1 MDELQKLEHL
11 SLVSKLCTELDNHLG
26 INDKDLAEFIIDLQS
41 KNPTFETFRKALI
54 DNGAEFPDSL
64 ITNLERIIKLMKPT
78 SAGGNSDKASSG
90 SKATNSSSKTEQLA
104 LMFPGLAMANDK
116 FSKADAPD
124 SSSESEEE
132 VDEKKEEKK
141 DIKKKIKD
149 DELKAV
155 DDAMLELEALAPD
168 FPQKSSKLE
177 TKDIKKKSERR
188 SRTRSR
194 SRERHRDRDRKR
206 DRSREKHRDSES
218 GRSKDKDRHR
228 DRDRR
233 SRSRSRNRSDRRRS
247 RSRSR
252 ESGRRRR
259 RSRSRS
265 RDGGR
270 RQRHSRSKSRD
281 RSERKRRS
289 RSRSKE
295 RSRQN
300 KRSRSR
306 ENKREKMPP
315 PAPMADDP
323 EPGKIYSGKVANIVP
338 FGCFVQLFG
347 LKKRWEGLV
356 HISQLRSEGRVTDV
370 TEVVNRNSTVKVKV
384 MSVTGQKVSLSMKE
398 VDQETGQD
406 LNPLS
411 HAPPPENELRDRN
424 PDRPFGG
431 GTSLL
436 NLQGGADNDE
446 SDSRK
451 RVTRISSPERW
462 EIKQMISSGVLD
474 RSELP
479 DFDEETGLVHKDE
492 DDEEDIEIEIV
503 EEEPPFLSG
512 HGRALHD
519 LSPVRIVKNP
529 DGSLA
534 QAAMMQSALSKE
546 RREQK
551 MLQRE
556 QDMDAVPTGLSK
568 NWIDPLPEED
578 SRTLAAN
585 VRGMGS
591 APMEVPE
598 WKKHVIGGKK
608 SSFGK
613 KTDMSLVEQRKSL
626 PIYKLRDDLIKAVT
640 DNQILIVIGETGSG
654 KTTQITQY
662 LAECGF
668 TNRGKIG
675 CTQPRRVAAMSVAK
689 RVAEEFGCRLGQEV
703 GYTIRFEDCTSP
715 ETVIK
720 YMTDGML
727 LRECLIEAELKSY
740 SVIML
745 DEAHERTIHTDV
757 LFGLLKTAVQK
768 RAELKLIVTSATLD
782 AVKFSQYFFEAP
794 IFTIPGR
801 TFPVEV
807 LYTKE
812 PETDYLDASLITVMQ
827 IHLREPPGD
836 ILLFLTGQE
845 EIDTA
850 CEILYERMKSLGPDV
865 PELIIL
871 PVYSALPSEMQT
883 RIFDPAPPG
892 SRKVVIATNIAETSL
907 TIDGIFYVVDPGFVK
922 QKVYNSKTGMDSLV
936 VTPISQAAAKQRAG
950 RAGRTGPGKCYRLY
964 TERAY
969 RDEML
974 PTPVPEIQRTNLA
987 TTVLQLKTMGINDLL
1002 HFDFMDAPPVESLVM
1017 ALEQLHSLSALD
1029 DEGLLT
1035 RLGRRMA
1042 EFPLE
1047 PNLSKMLIMSVALQC
1062 SDEIL
1067 TIVSMLSV
1075 QNVFYRPK
1083 DKQALADQ
1091 KKAKFNQIEGDHLTL
1106 LAVYNSW
1113 KNNKFSN
1120 AWCYENFVQIR
1131 TLKRSQDVRKQLL
1144 GIMDRHKLDVV
1155 SAGKNSVRIQKAICS
1170 GFFRNAAKKDPQ
1182 EGYRTLVDSQ
1192 VVYIHPSSALFN
1204 RQPEWVIY
1212 HELVQTTKEYMREV
1226 TTIDP
1231 KWLVE
1236 FAPSFF
1242 RFSDPTKLSKFKKNQ
1257 RLEPLYNKYEEPNA
1271 WRISRV
1277 RRRRN

>member
-1 MDELQKLEHL
+1 M
-11 SLVSKLCTELDNHLG
+11 T
-26 INDKDLAEFIIDLQS
+26 
-41 KNPTFETFRKALI
+41 
-54 DNGAEFPDSL
+54 
-64 ITNLERIIKLMKPT
+64 
-78 SAGGNSDKASSG
+78 
-90 SKATNSSSKTEQLA
+90 
-104 LMFPGLAMANDK
+104 
-116 FSKADAPD
+116 
-124 SSSESEEE
+124 
-132 VDEKKEEKK
+132 
-141 DIKKKIKD
+141 
-149 DELKAV
+149 
-155 DDAMLELEALAPD
+155 
-168 FPQKSSKLE
+168 
-177 TKDIKKKSERR
+177 
-188 SRTRSR
+188 
-194 SRERHRDRDRKR
+194 
-206 DRSREKHRDSES
+206 
-218 GRSKDKDRHR
+218 
-228 DRDRR
+228 
-233 SRSRSRNRSDRRRS
+233 
-247 RSRSR
+247 
-252 ESGRRRR
+252 
-259 RSRSRS
+259 
-265 RDGGR
+265 
-270 RQRHSRSKSRD
+270 
-281 RSERKRRS
+281 
-289 RSRSKE
+289 
-295 RSRQN
+295 
-300 KRSRSR
+300 
-306 ENKREKMPP
+306 
-315 PAPMADDP
+315 DDP
-323 EPGKIYSGKVANIVP
+323 EAGKIYSGKIANIVP

-347 LKKRWEGLV
+347 LRKRWEGLV
-356 HISQLRSEGRVTDV
+356 HISQLRAEGRVTDV
-370 TEVVNRNSTVKVKV
+370 TEVVTRNQTVKVKV
-384 MSVTGQKVSLSMKE
+384 MSITGQKVSLSMKE
-398 VDQETGQD
+398 VDQDSGKD

-411 HAPPPENELRDRN
+411 HAPEDDESLRDRN
-424 PDRPFGG
+424 PDGPFSSS
-431 GTSLL
+431 TSML
-436 NLQGGADNDE
+436 NLQGNGMEGDE
-446 SDSRK
+446 HESRK

-474 RSELP
+474 RSEMP
-479 DFDEETGLVHKDE
+479 DFDEETGLLPKDE
-492 DDEEDIEIEIV
+492 DDEADIEIEIV

-556 QDMDAVPTGLSK
+556 QEIEAMPTSLNK
-568 NWIDPLPEED
+568 NWIDPLPEDE
-578 SRTLAAN
+578 SRSLAAN
-585 VRGMGS
+585 MRGMAA
-591 APMEVPE
+591 APPEVPE

-613 KTDMSLVEQRKSL
+613 KTDLTLVEQRQSL

-662 LAECGF
+662 LGECGF
-668 TNRGKIG
+668 TARGKIG

-689 RVAEEFGCRLGQEV
+689 RVAEEYGCRLGQEV

-715 ETVIK
+715 ETIIK

-727 LRECLIEAELKSY
+727 LRECLMEAELKSY

-768 RAELKLIVTSATLD
+768 RPELKLIVTSATLD
-782 AVKFSQYFFEAP
+782 AVKFSQYFFKAP

-883 RIFDPAPPG
+883 RIFDPAPAG

-950 RAGRTGPGKCYRLY
+950 RAGRTGPGKTYRLY

-1091 KKAKFNQIEGDHLTL
+1091 KKAKFNQAEGKSILIILMKHFLT
-1106 LAVYNSW
+1106 
-1113 KNNKFSN
+1113 
-1120 AWCYENFVQIR
+1120 I
-1131 TLKRSQDVRKQLL
+1131 
-1144 GIMDRHKLDVV
+1144 V
-1155 SAGKNSVRIQKAICS
+1155 SA
-1170 GFFRNAAKKDPQ
+1170 
-1182 EGYRTLVDSQ
+1182 Q
-1192 VVYIHPSSALFN
+1192 V
-1204 RQPEWVIY
+1204 
-1212 HELVQTTKEYMREV
+1212 
-1226 TTIDP
+1226 TI
-1231 KWLVE
+1231 
-1236 FAPSFF
+1236 
-1242 RFSDPTKLSKFKKNQ
+1242 
-1257 RLEPLYNKYEEPNA
+1257 
-1271 WRISRV
+1271 
-1277 RRRRN
+1277 

>member
-1 MDELQKLEHL
+1 MDELQQLEYL
-11 SLVSKLCTELDNHLG
+11 SLVSKICTELDNHLG
-26 INDKDLAEFIIDLQS
+26 INDKDLAEFIIDLEHKHRS
-41 KNPTFETFRKALI
+41 YDAFRKALLE
-54 DNGAEFPDSL
+54 NGAEFPDSL
-64 ITNLERIIKLMKPT
+64 VQNLQRIINLMRP
-78 SAGGNSDKASSG
+78 SRAGGDAKAMNGQDSNSKGDKK
-90 SKATNSSSKTEQLA
+90 SKLIK
-104 LMFPGLAMANDK
+104 MFPGLALPNDK
-116 FSKADAPD
+116 FSSKLSKEDDDKEGQGVKEPKQKKNEMSDVDA
-124 SSSESEEE
+124 
-132 VDEKKEEKK
+132 
-141 DIKKKIKD
+141 
-149 DELKAV
+149 
-155 DDAMLELEALAPD
+155 AMLELEALAPGD
-168 FPQKSSKLE
+168 SQEQRDGKESRRRQRSS
-177 TKDIKKKSERR
+177 SRERIRRKER
-188 SRTRSR
+188 SRSRDKERDRDKQRDKERDRERQRDKEHDRDRQRDKERDRDSNRDKERDRDSNRDKDRRRRRSR
-194 SRERHRDRDRKR
+194 SRED
-206 DRSREKHRDSES
+206 
-218 GRSKDKDRHR
+218 R

-233 SRSRSRNRSDRRRS
+233 RRRSSSREPHNDRHEQRRRRS

-252 ESGRRRR
+252 E
-259 RSRSRS
+259 RS
-265 RDGGR
+265 
-270 RQRHSRSKSRD
+270 
-281 RSERKRRS
+281 
-289 RSRSKE
+289 
-295 RSRQN
+295 SRQQQD
-300 KRSRSR
+300 
-306 ENKREKMPP
+306 KMPP
-315 PAPMADDP
+315 PAAVMSDDP
-323 EPGKIYSGKVANIVP
+323 ELGKIYSGKVANIVP

-347 LKKRWEGLV
+347 LRKRWEGLV
-356 HISQLRSEGRVTDV
+356 HISQLRAEGRVTDV
-370 TEVVNRNSTVKVKV
+370 TEVVARNQTVKVKV
-384 MSVTGQKVSLSMKE
+384 MSLTGQKVSLSMKE
-398 VDQETGQD
+398 VDQESGRD

-411 HAPPPENELRDRN
+411 HAPEEDAVSLRDRN
-424 PDRPFGG
+424 PDGPYSS
-431 GTSLL
+431 TSSML
-436 NLQGGADNDE
+436 NLQGNNIDGDE
-446 SDSRK
+446 HESRK

-474 RSELP
+474 RSEMP
-479 DFDEETGLVHKDE
+479 DFDEETGLLPKDE
-492 DDEEDIEIEIV
+492 DDEADIEIEIV

-556 QDMDAVPTGLSK
+556 QEMEALPSNLNK
-568 NWIDPLPEED
+568 NWIDPLPEDD
-578 SRTLAAN
+578 SSRHLAAN
-585 VRGMGS
+585 MRGMGA
-591 APMEVPE
+591 APQEVPE

-613 KTDMSLVEQRKSL
+613 KTDLTLVEQRQSL
-626 PIYKLRDDLIKAVT
+626 PIYKLRDDLIKAVA

-662 LAECGF
+662 LGECGF
-668 TNRGKIG
+668 TARGKIG

-689 RVAEEFGCRLGQEV
+689 RVAEEYGCRLGQEV

-727 LRECLIEAELKSY
+727 LRECLMEAELKTY

-768 RAELKLIVTSATLD
+768 RPELKLIVTSATLD

-883 RIFDPAPPG
+883 RIFDPAPAG

-1091 KKAKFNQIEGDHLTL
+1091 KKAKFNQAEGDHLTL

-1155 SAGKNSVRIQKAICS
+1155 SAGKNSVRIQKAVCS

>member
-1 MDELQKLEHL
+1 MSEKSGHQELMD
-11 SLVSKLCTELDNHLG
+11 
-26 INDKDLAEFIIDLQS
+26 F
-41 KNPTFETFRKALI
+41 NPEK
-54 DNGAEFPDSL
+54 DSL
-64 ITNLERIIKLMKPT
+64 AKK
-78 SAGGNSDKASSG
+78 
-90 SKATNSSSKTEQLA
+90 
-104 LMFPGLAMANDK
+104 FPGLAIPNK
-116 FSKADAPD
+116 FVDPVPEETQKKGEAD
-124 SSSESEEE
+124 S
-132 VDEKKEEKK
+132 
-141 DIKKKIKD
+141 I
-149 DELKAV
+149 V
-155 DDAMLELEALAPD
+155 DDMMAELEALAP
-168 FPQKSSKLE
+168 PVETSKNNE
-177 TKDIKKKSERR
+177 KAKNKRR
-188 SRTRSR
+188 SRSCDHKKSSR
-194 SRERHRDRDRKR
+194 SPSKDRKI
-206 DRSREKHRDSES
+206 K
-218 GRSKDKDRHR
+218 K
-228 DRDRR
+228 R
-233 SRSRSRNRSDRRRS
+233 SRSRSR
-247 RSRSR
+247 
-252 ESGRRRR
+252 
-259 RSRSRS
+259 
-265 RDGGR
+265 
-270 RQRHSRSKSRD
+270 
-281 RSERKRRS
+281 ERKRRS
-289 RSRSKE
+289 RSRDRRR
-295 RSRQN
+295 RSRSRDKY

-306 ENKREKMPP
+306 SRDRRRRSRSYSPKDRKRQDRHSRSREDRKKIELK
-315 PAPMADDP
+315 DDP
-323 EPGKIYSGKVANIVP
+323 EPGKIYDGKVANIVS

-347 LKKRWEGLV
+347 LRKKWEGLV
-356 HISQLRSEGRVTDV
+356 HISQLRSEGRVSDV
-370 TEVVNRNSTVKVKV
+370 NDVVSRGSNVKVKV
-384 MSVTGQKVSLSMKE
+384 VSVTGQKVSLSMKE
-398 VDQETGQD
+398 VDQLTGTD

-411 HAPPPENELRDRN
+411 HKPDDDMTARN
-424 PDRPFGG
+424 PDRPVGAISML
-431 GTSLL
+431 SLPG
-436 NLQGGADNDE
+436 NVDDDDDTA
-446 SDSRK
+446 RK

-462 EIKQMISSGVLD
+462 EIKQMISSGVID
-474 RSELP
+474 RSEMP
-479 DFDEETGLVHKDE
+479 DFDEETGLLPKDE
-492 DDEEDIEIEIV
+492 DGEADIEIEIV
-503 EEEPPFLSG
+503 EEEPPFLQG

-534 QAAMMQSALSKE
+534 QAAMMQSALAKE

-556 QDMDAVPTGLSK
+556 QEMDSK
-568 NWIDPLPEED
+568 PANQGRNWSDPLPDEQDKSYGE
-578 SRTLAAN
+578 SSK
-585 VRGMGS
+585 GMGM
-591 APMEVPE
+591 PPPQDIPE

-608 SSFGK
+608 TSYGK
-613 KTDMSLVEQRKSL
+613 KTDMTIVEQRQSL
-626 PIYKLRDDLIKAVT
+626 PIFKLREDLIKAVS

-662 LAECGF
+662 LAEAGF
-668 TNRGKIG
+668 VSRGRVG

-715 ETVIK
+715 ETLIK
-720 YMTDGML
+720 YMTDGMM
-727 LRECLIEAELKSY
+727 LRECLVDLDLKGY

-757 LFGLLKTAVQK
+757 LFGLLKQAVK
-768 RAELKLIVTSATLD
+768 RRPELKLIVTSATLD

-801 TFPVEV
+801 TFPVEI

-836 ILLFLTGQE
+836 VLLFLTGQE

-883 RIFDPAPPG
+883 RIFDPAPAG

-907 TIDGIFYVVDPGFVK
+907 TIDGIYYVVDPGFVK

-950 RAGRTGPGKCYRLY
+950 RAGRTGPGKTYRLY

-969 RDEML
+969 RDEMM

-1029 DEGLLT
+1029 NEGLLT

-1120 AWCYENFVQIR
+1120 AWCYENFVQVR
-1131 TLKRSQDVRKQLL
+1131 TLKRAQDVRKQLL

-1155 SAGKNSVRIQKAICS
+1155 SAGKNSVRVQKTVCS

-1204 RQPEWVIY
+1204 RQPEW
-1212 HELVQTTKEYMREV
+1212 
-1226 TTIDP
+1226 
-1231 KWLVE
+1231 
-1236 FAPSFF
+1236 
-1242 RFSDPTKLSKFKKNQ
+1242 
-1257 RLEPLYNKYEEPNA
+1257 
-1271 WRISRV
+1271 
-1277 RRRRN
+1277 